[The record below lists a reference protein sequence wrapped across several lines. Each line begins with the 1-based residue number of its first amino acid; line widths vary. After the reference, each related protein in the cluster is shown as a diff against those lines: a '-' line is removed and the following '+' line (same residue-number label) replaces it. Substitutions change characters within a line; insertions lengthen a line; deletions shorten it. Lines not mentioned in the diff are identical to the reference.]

1 MHIENWDPLQYQLEV
16 FLTSSEGA
24 LLIFGA
30 NLKPHPNNRK
40 SAYLSDGKTGTPQPG
55 PQHFFQVNQPGI
67 LFFRCHFHEYMES
80 WSVVVPH
87 PYYAITQKSGE
98 FAISDIPPE
107 SYTLMACHPLD
118 TFEIP
123 IHIDAHDELTID
135 VELSPT
141 VTGAHQ
147 EDLSTPNPFGI
158 DLVGD
163 SSIVPTVELQK

>member
-1 MHIENWDPLQYQLEV
+1 LVPTLSRIRTIERVPFSQMAKQ
-16 FLTSSEGA
+16 G
-24 LLIFGA
+24 LLSQA
-30 NLKPHPNNRK
+30 H
-40 SAYLSDGKTGTPQPG
+40 ST
-55 PQHFFQVNQPGI
+55 FFNQPGI

-87 PYYAITQKSGE
+87 PYYAMTQKSGE

-147 EDLSTPNPFGI
+147 EDLSTPI
-158 DLVGD
+158 
-163 SSIVPTVELQK
+163 SIWYRLSGR